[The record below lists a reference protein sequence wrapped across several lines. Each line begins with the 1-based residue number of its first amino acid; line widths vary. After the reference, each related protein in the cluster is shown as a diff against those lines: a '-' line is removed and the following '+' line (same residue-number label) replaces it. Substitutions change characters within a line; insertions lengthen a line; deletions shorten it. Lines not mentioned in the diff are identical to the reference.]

1 MKHLLLFIPVISCI
15 TACALRPEP
24 ETRPAGEEV
33 LSTDARRAAKTGTV
47 DFASH
52 VKPVLEQRCT
62 MCHNRSSL
70 KGHMSLEN
78 RSEAMRSGALGAYIV
93 PGHPERSLLVTNVE
107 SHHQANAMPVVGTRL
122 TADEVLILSK
132 WIREGASWPS
142 GAAGT
147 LKTGL

>member
-33 LSTDARRAAKTGTV
+33 LSSEARRSAKTSAV
-47 DFASH
+47 DFVTQ
-52 VKPVLEQRCT
+52 VKPILEQRCA
-62 MCHNRSSL
+62 MCHNHSSL
-70 KGHMSLEN
+70 KGRMSLES
-78 RSEAMRSGALGAYIV
+78 RREAVRSGALGTFIV

-107 SHHQANAMPVVGTRL
+107 SHHQGNAMPVVGTRL